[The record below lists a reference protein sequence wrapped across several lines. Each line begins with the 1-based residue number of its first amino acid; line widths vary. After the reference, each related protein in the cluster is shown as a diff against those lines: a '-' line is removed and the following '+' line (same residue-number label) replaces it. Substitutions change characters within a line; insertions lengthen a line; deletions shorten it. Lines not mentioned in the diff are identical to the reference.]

1 MIQFTIPGQPVAK
14 GRPRARIIKGGPG
27 KPDFVSLYTP
37 PETVAYEAVVSRLAK
52 KAMGPRAPSIFP
64 IEVMMELRMQIPVS
78 WSKKKQVAA
87 AAGKVRA
94 TKKPDGD
101 NVLKAVTD
109 ACNGIVWADDAQIVV
124 TTVRKL
130 YAAEPCVVLAVREVE
145 GDPA

>member
-14 GRPRARIIKGGPG
+14 GRPRARIVKGGYG

-37 PETVAYEAVVSRLAK
+37 PETKAYEEQVARIARR
-52 KAMGPRAPSIFP
+52 AMGQLSPSIRP
-64 IEVMMELRMQIPVS
+64 IEILMELRMQIPVS

-87 AAGKVRA
+87 AAGQVRA
-94 TKKPDGD
+94 TKKPDSD

-130 YAAEPCVVLAVREVE
+130 YAAEPCVIIAVRQLE

>member
-1 MIQFTIPGQPVAK
+1 MIQFTIKGQPVAK
-14 GRPRARIIKGGPG
+14 GRPRARIVKGGPG

-37 PETVAYEAVVSRLAK
+37 AETAAYEAKVGQLAK
-52 KAMGPRAPSIFP
+52 LAMNGKFPSSAP
-64 IEVMMELRMQIPVS
+64 IEVLIELRMQIPVS

-87 AAGKVRA
+87 ASGQVRA
-94 TKKPDGD
+94 TKKPDSD

-130 YAAEPCVVLAVREVE
+130 YSAQPCVVMAVREVE
-145 GDPA
+145 GEAA